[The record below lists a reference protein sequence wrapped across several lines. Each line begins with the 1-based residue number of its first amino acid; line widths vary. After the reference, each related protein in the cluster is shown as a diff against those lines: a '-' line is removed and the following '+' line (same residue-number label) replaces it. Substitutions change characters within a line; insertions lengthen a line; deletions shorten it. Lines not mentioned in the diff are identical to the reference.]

1 MKSQVFSLSAGIFL
15 LHVFTN
21 VYSNELNH
29 LESIIDV
36 CESCHGNKRIST
48 NPAYPIL
55 AGQNKTYLVKQINM
69 FRKGVRK
76 HPFIKEALTDD
87 TVESITKLA
96 DYFSNLKSDIEFL
109 DVENSADAFT
119 VLSAPENFEHE
130 LINVESVEKFI
141 EKGESLYA
149 SCSGCHGLVGEGI
162 EPYPK
167 LSGQLPEYIRQQ
179 LTSFKNGVR
188 MNTVMKM
195 MTVNLN
201 DKEIAALSL
210 YIGSL
215 SHKKGQTL
223 TYVDTK

>member
-1 MKSQVFSLSAGIFL
+1 MKSQGFILSAGFFL

-21 VYSNELNH
+21 VYSNEFNH
-29 LESIIDV
+29 LESIIEA
-36 CESCHGNKRIST
+36 CESCHGNERLST
-48 NPAYPIL
+48 SPSYPVL
-55 AGQNKTYLVKQINM
+55 AGQNKTYLVKQINV
-69 FRKGVRK
+69 FRQGVRK
-76 HPFIKEALTDD
+76 HPFIKKVLTDE
-87 TVESITKLA
+87 TEESIAILA
-96 DYFSNLKSDIEFL
+96 DYYSRLQADIVFS
-109 DVENSADAFT
+109 DVENTADVFTLISA
-119 VLSAPENFEHE
+119 SEGFEHE
-130 LINVESVEKFI
+130 LINIESVEGFI

-179 LTSFKNGVR
+179 LTNFKNGVR